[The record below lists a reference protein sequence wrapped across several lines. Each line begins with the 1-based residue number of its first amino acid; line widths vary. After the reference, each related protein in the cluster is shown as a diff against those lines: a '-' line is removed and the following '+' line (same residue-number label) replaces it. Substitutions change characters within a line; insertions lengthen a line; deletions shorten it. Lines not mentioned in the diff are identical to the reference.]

1 MKKQIITT
9 LMTLAF
15 ALTSFGEFEEW
26 TNKEGSTASMKLIDV
41 ERKDDKVIGNF
52 QLPNGTK
59 VTLDAE
65 TLAEESAKRVREW
78 TAPEKSVFEEPLD
91 GNLVILKGRRF
102 EKHEMAS
109 QPKKY
114 YVFYYTASWCPPC
127 RQFTPRL
134 VEFYNKNKNDNFEII
149 LVSSDREAK
158 AQLDYA
164 VSAKMP
170 WPQIKF
176 DEVTGFRRKFN
187 HGVRGIPAV
196 IVCNPDGT
204 IVEGNFRD
212 LEALKELVK

>member
-1 MKKQIITT
+1 MKQQIITT

-15 ALTSFGEFEEW
+15 ALTSSGEFEEW
-26 TNKEGSTASMKLIDV
+26 TNREGRTASMKLIDV
-41 ERKDDKVIGNF
+41 DRKNDKIIGNF
-52 QLPNGTK
+52 VLPNGSK
-59 VTLDAE
+59 VAVDSE
-65 TLAEESAKRVREW
+65 TLGEESAKRVREW
-78 TAPEKSVFEEPLD
+78 TAPVASVFEEPLD
-91 GNLVILKGRRF
+91 GNLVILKGGKF
-102 EKHEMAS
+102 DNHKMAR
-109 QPKKY
+109 QPNKY

-149 LVSSDREAK
+149 LVSSDREAN

-164 VSAKMP
+164 VGAKMP

-187 HGVRGIPAV
+187 HGVRGIPSV

-212 LEALKELVK
+212 LETLKELVK